1 MDIRKIKKLIELV
14 EESGVAELE
23 ITEGEESVRINQCSR
38 RHSLNRRL
46 SKPRRHRQ
54 ASQQLQRSQP
64 AKKLAVMLFVR
75 LWLELSMKH
84 HRLMPS
90 HLSL

>member
-23 ITEGEESVRINQCSR
+23 ITEGEESVRIN
-38 RHSLNRRL
+38 HSLNRRL